1 MHCSAIIDTS
11 SPTGEF
17 RKAVSKYVCLFLFE
31 DIFRN
36 YGSKKCCTVVYI
48 FCAVL
53 FQDSKVNCRNV
64 YNICIEKFLPFSSFL
79 NCLTMNPMYRLLKIF
94 DIKTTA
100 KVIVF
105 ALTILLVFDHKN
117 MGL

>member
-1 MHCSAIIDTS
+1 
-11 SPTGEF
+11 
-17 RKAVSKYVCLFLFE
+17 
-31 DIFRN
+31 
-36 YGSKKCCTVVYI
+36 
-48 FCAVL
+48 
-53 FQDSKVNCRNV
+53 
-64 YNICIEKFLPFSSFL
+64 
-79 NCLTMNPMYRLLKIF
+79 MYRLLKIF

>member
-17 RKAVSKYVCLFLFE
+17 RKAVSKYVCLSCLK
-31 DIFRN
+31 ISFRN
-36 YGSKKCCTVVYI
+36 YGRKKCCTVVYI

-64 YNICIEKFLPFSSFL
+64 SNICIEKFLLFSSFL
-79 NCLTMNPMYRLLKIF
+79 NCLMNPMYTDF
-94 DIKTTA
+94 
-100 KVIVF
+100 
-105 ALTILLVFDHKN
+105 
-117 MGL
+117 